1 MTTFEFY
8 PPAEQEY
15 LDAAR
20 HFDEQG
26 EGLGDYF
33 MRDIEAAILK
43 IRENP
48 LTWRKMSRLAR
59 RYLTNNFPY
68 QVTRAMRPTSS
79 TPTTTPAVSSS
90 ARSRISGR
98 RVGCAVVRG
107 TTAST
112 TCVRFWKNRA

>member
-26 EGLGDYF
+26 EGLGDCF
-33 MRDIEAAILK
+33 VRDVEAAILK

-48 LTWRKMSRLAR
+48 LTWRKISRHAR
-59 RYLTNNFPY
+59 RYLANNFPY
-68 QVTRAMRPTSS
+68 QVIYAVDGQHVYILAVVHLRRN
-79 TPTTTPAVSSS
+79 PAHWK
-90 ARSRISGR
+90 SRIREWRKSR
-98 RVGCAVVRG
+98 RQH
-107 TTAST
+107 
-112 TCVRFWKNRA
+112 